1 MDENTL
7 LKFIVDQV
15 KSLRTAAAD
24 ALPVTHPA
32 LITLSNAI
40 TELEG
45 GTPAAPRIGFQAE
58 PANHRAY
65 VANYDGHDEDE
76 DEDEAWEVE
85 EYVRQIPEGMT
96 EEQYDAFLAEQAE
109 GGVSANATVVGN
121 VPDGNGGYIAAGNAA
136 ESFAQAN
143 AAADAEIEEAAYE
156 GEDLVVG
163 NSITVEYTRL
173 NEEELTERD
182 VHFIVN
188 DPISDA
194 LRHLGSIQLVQVRN
208 TEQAHVKKAV
218 FEVLEEGELRLNT
231 LATGVAA
238 YRGVVPFPRLGRIK
252 AVATVDFE

>member
-15 KSLRTAAAD
+15 KSLRAAAAD
-24 ALPVTHPA
+24 ALPANHSA
-32 LITLSNAI
+32 LTTLSNAI

-58 PANHRAY
+58 PANHRVY
-65 VANYDGHDEDE
+65 VANHDGYNDEDE
-76 DEDEAWEVE
+76 EAEWEDE

-96 EEQYDAFLAEQAE
+96 EEQYDAFLAEQDE
-109 GGVSANATVVGN
+109 GGVAANATVVGN
-121 VPDGNGGYIAAGNAA
+121 VPDGQGGYIVAGNATEA
-136 ESFAQAN
+136 FAQAN
-143 AAADAEIEEAAYE
+143 AAADAEIEEAADE
-156 GEDLVVG
+156 GEDLIVG

>member
-15 KSLRTAAAD
+15 KSLRAAAAD
-24 ALPVTHPA
+24 ALPANHSA
-32 LITLSNAI
+32 LTTLSNTI

-45 GTPAAPRIGFQAE
+45 GASAAPRIGFQAE
-58 PANHRAY
+58 PARREYFAAGFH
-65 VANYDGHDEDE
+65 EDE
-76 DEDEAWEVE
+76 DEDEWELDE
-85 EYVRQIPEGMT
+85 DVRRIPEGMT
-96 EEQYDAFLAEQAE
+96 EGQYDEFVLDQAE
-109 GGVSANATVVGN
+109 GGIEADATVVGN
-121 VPDGNGGYIAAGNAA
+121 IPDGQGGYIEAGNAA
-136 ESFAQAN
+136 EAFAQAN
-143 AAADAEIEEAAYE
+143 AAADAQIEEAAFE
-156 GEDLVVG
+156 GEDLFVG

-182 VHFIVN
+182 VHVIVE

-194 LRHLGSIQLVQVRN
+194 LRHLGAIQLVQVRN

-218 FEVLEEGELRLNT
+218 FEVLEEGDLRLNT

>member
-24 ALPVTHPA
+24 VLPVTHPA
-32 LITLSNAI
+32 LTTLSNAI
-40 TELEG
+40 VELEG
-45 GTPAAPRIGFQAE
+45 GAPAAPRIGFQAE
-58 PANHRAY
+58 PAAHHAY
-65 VANYDGHDEDE
+65 AANYNGYEDDDEFDE
-76 DEDEAWEVE
+76 E

-96 EEQYDAFLAEQAE
+96 EEQYDAFLAEQNE
-109 GGVSANATVVGN
+109 GGVAADATVVGN
-121 VPDGNGGYIAAGNAA
+121 IPDGNGGYIQAGNAA
-136 ESFAQAN
+136 ESFARAN
-143 AAADAEIEEAAYE
+143 NVADAEIEYAAE
-156 GEDLVVG
+156 DGEELVVG

-173 NEEELTERD
+173 NEEELTESD
-182 VHFIVN
+182 VHIIVN

-218 FEVLEEGELRLNT
+218 FEVLEEGELRLAT

-238 YRGVVPFPRLGRIK
+238 YRGVVPFPRLGRVK